1 MADFMRKRQKDIE
14 EAKLKKQF
22 KEKEVV
28 FKSEDE
34 NENKEEEE

>member
-1 MADFMRKRQKDIE
+1 MADFMRKREKDIE

-22 KEKEVV
+22 QEKNVI

-34 NENKEEEE
+34 NENKEQE